1 MEVLAL
7 QKKKISINFSK
18 AKTRFC
24 LRLHCNS
31 DNSYLFVN
39 GKEICRFKANN
50 DGVDFQPQ
58 FWLGSI
64 SNKFSYTE
72 AEEVSLKDNAFA
84 FSIDYGSI
92 AADDIL
98 DIQEYLMKKMIGFVK
113 QIFISTLMFFGCDS
127 LNFVS
132 TNNQECKVRPEAII
146 INFHFILTALK

>member
-50 DGVDFQPQ
+50 DGVDFQPR

-72 AEEVSLKDNAFA
+72 AEEVSLKGNAFA

-98 DIQEYLMKKMIGFVK
+98 DIQEYLMKKM
-113 QIFISTLMFFGCDS
+113 S
-127 LNFVS
+127 
-132 TNNQECKVRPEAII
+132 
-146 INFHFILTALK
+146 

>member
-1 MEVLAL
+1 MEDLAT
-7 QKKKISINFSK
+7 QKKKFSINFSK

-50 DGVDFQPQ
+50 DGVNFQPQ
-58 FWLGSI
+58 FWLGRI

-72 AEEVSLKDNAFA
+72 AEEVSLKGNVFA

-98 DIQEYLMKKMIGFVK
+98 DIQEYLMKKM
-113 QIFISTLMFFGCDS
+113 S
-127 LNFVS
+127 
-132 TNNQECKVRPEAII
+132 
-146 INFHFILTALK
+146 